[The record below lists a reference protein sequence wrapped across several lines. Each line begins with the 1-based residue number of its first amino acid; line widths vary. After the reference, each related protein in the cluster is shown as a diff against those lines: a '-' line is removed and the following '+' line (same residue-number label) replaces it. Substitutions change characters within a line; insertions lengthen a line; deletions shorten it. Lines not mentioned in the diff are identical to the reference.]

1 MLARQV
7 LYHLNHAPC
16 LFLGY
21 FSGRVLSFCLGL
33 ALDQAAPTYGLPR
46 NWDHKHVSLCLAL
59 VIEMKSR

>member
-1 MLARQV
+1 
-7 LYHLNHAPC
+7 LNHAPC
-16 LFLGY
+16 LFFGY